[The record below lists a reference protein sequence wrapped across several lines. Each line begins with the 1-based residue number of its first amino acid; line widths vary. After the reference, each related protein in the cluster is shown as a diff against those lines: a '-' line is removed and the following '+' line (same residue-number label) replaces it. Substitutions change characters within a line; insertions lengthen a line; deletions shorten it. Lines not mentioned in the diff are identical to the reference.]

1 MKQKFAV
8 VHRPDETSRQLK
20 DELTGKL
27 GEAGWTEDERQPDLV
42 FAIGGDG
49 TFLYAVHEYLDQLE
63 NVKFVGIHSGTLGF
77 FCDYRC
83 DEMDLCVQDC
93 LLYTSRCV

>member
-20 DELTGKL
+20 SELADKL
-27 GEAGWTEDERQPDLV
+27 REKGWTEEERQPDLV

-49 TFLYAVHEYLDQLE
+49 TFLYAVH
-63 NVKFVGIHSGTLGF
+63 
-77 FCDYRC
+77 
-83 DEMDLCVQDC
+83 
-93 LLYTSRCV
+93 

>member
-20 DELTGKL
+20 SELADKL
-27 GEAGWTEDERQPDLV
+27 REKGWTEEERQPDLV

-77 FCDYRC
+77 FCHYRC
-83 DEMDLCVQDC
+83 DEMDLCV
-93 LLYTSRCV
+93 